1 MTVFI
6 LASGGLTLLILCYLV
21 FSLIRQRQVSDHRR
35 ALNAAVYRDQLQELA
50 AEHTDGSL
58 ADQDYDQARE
68 EVERR
73 LLEDTTVLPE
83 VTDRVHGRTA
93 ALLLLALIPLTSVG
107 MYLWR
112 GHPEALNPQTS
123 EMAAP
128 AQQMTPAKINE
139 MVKALA
145 EKLAKN
151 PDNPQGWAMLGRS
164 YMNLDKPGEA
174 VKAFGHL
181 KKEMANDPELMVDY
195 AEALAADAQVRG
207 DDRQMIESN
216 TWVMNALKMEPGN
229 GKGLF
234 MAGSFAYI
242 TQQYALA
249 VSFWSKLMPLLDP
262 NSQDASF
269 VLEQLNK
276 ARAQLKLA
284 PVTADSFA
292 GPEGPVKPQA
302 QKGAAASS
310 ISGEVTLDPALK
322 DKITPGETLFIF
334 AKAVQGPPMPLAVIR
349 TTVGSWPLKFQLS
362 DAQAMSPQFNLSSV
376 DLVRVEV
383 RVTQS
388 GNPMPSSG
396 DLFGATL
403 PLKPGAHG
411 VELVINQVQP

>member
-21 FSLIRQRQVSDHRR
+21 FSLIRQREVSDHRR

-93 ALLLLALIPLTSVG
+93 ALLLLALIPLASVG

-112 GHPEALNPQTS
+112 GHPEALNPQTA

-216 TWVMNALKMEPGN
+216 TWVMKALKMEPGN

-349 TTVGSWPLKFQLS
+349 TTVGSWPLKFQFS

>member
-6 LASGGLTLLILCYLV
+6 LVSGGLTLLILCYLV
-21 FSLIRQRQVSDHRR
+21 FSLIRRGQVSDHRK

-50 AEHTDGSL
+50 AEKADGSL

-73 LLEDTTVLPE
+73 LLEDTAVTPE
-83 VTDRVHGRTA
+83 VTDRVHGRRT
-93 ALLLLALIPLTSVG
+93 ALLLLALIPLASIG

-112 GHPEALNPQTS
+112 GHPEALDLQPA

-181 KKEMANDPELMVDY
+181 KKEMVNDPELMVDY

-207 DDRQMIESN
+207 DDKQMIESN
-216 TWVMNALKMEPGN
+216 AWVMNALKLEPGN

-242 TQQYALA
+242 TQQYAQA

-262 NSQDASF
+262 SSQDSSF

-284 PVTADSFA
+284 PVTAESFA

-349 TTVGSWPLKFQLS
+349 TSVGSWPLKFQLT

>member
-21 FSLIRQRQVSDHRR
+21 FSLIRQREVSDHRR

>member
-21 FSLIRQRQVSDHRR
+21 FSLIRQREVSDHRR

-112 GHPEALNPQTS
+112 GHPEALNPQTA

-216 TWVMNALKMEPGN
+216 TWVMKALKMEPGN